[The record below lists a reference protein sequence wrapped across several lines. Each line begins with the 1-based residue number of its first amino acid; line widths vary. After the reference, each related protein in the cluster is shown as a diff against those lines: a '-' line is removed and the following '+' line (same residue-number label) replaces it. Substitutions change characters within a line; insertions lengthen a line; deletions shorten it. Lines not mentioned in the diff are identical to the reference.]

1 MSVTSM
7 PEGARTRRTDPIT
20 SHAAAD
26 LTEGKVAASQHAVAR
41 ILEDAHE
48 ALTDEQIARNVRLR
62 FGKNSFS
69 ESRLRTARHE
79 LVEQGVVI
87 DVGTVKPAGHRSRMT
102 VWKIKDAS

>member
-1 MSVTSM
+1 MSFTSM
-7 PEGARTRRTDPIT
+7 PEGARTRRTDPLT
-20 SHAAAD
+20 SHAAGD
-26 LTEGKVAASQHAVAR
+26 VTEGKVAASQHAVAR
-41 ILEDAHE
+41 ILEDANE
-48 ALTDEQIARNVRLR
+48 PLTDEQIATKARWDYGMR
-62 FGKNSFS
+62 FS